1 MARCNYLHRA
11 IFYGHNN
18 LPKYPAMDFSLSPEQ
33 RALQERTQRFIR
45 DVVMPYEA
53 DARQT
58 SHGPSEDLRNE
69 LVAHAR
75 AAGLLT
81 PHASVTHGG
90 MGLSHVDKAVMFEE
104 SGYSPLGPIAMNIH
118 APDEGNIHLMELVA
132 TPAQQQ
138 RWLLPL
144 VRGHIRSCFCMTE
157 PAPGSGSDPSMLQTT
172 ARREGDDYVIDGV
185 KWLIT
190 GAVGSGFAIIMA
202 KITDDAGTAGATGP
216 TMFLADMNQPGIR
229 IERQMNAM
237 DACFTG
243 GHAVVRFE
251 GLRVSAAD
259 VLGEPGQGLKYAQ
272 VRLAPARL
280 THCMRWLGAARRA
293 HETAAAYARGRQAF
307 GKALAEHEGVSFML
321 ADNEMDLHTAR
332 LTVWHC
338 AWLLDT
344 GAKGRHES
352 SVAKVI
358 CSEAEW
364 RVVDRSVQ
372 VLGGSG
378 ITDETIVHRIF
389 TDMRGFRIYDGPSE
403 VHRWSI
409 GNRIAR
415 G

>member
-1 MARCNYLHRA
+1 
-11 IFYGHNN
+11 
-18 LPKYPAMDFSLSPEQ
+18 
-33 RALQERTQRFIR
+33 
-45 DVVMPYEA
+45 
-53 DARQT
+53 
-58 SHGPSEDLRNE
+58 
-69 LVAHAR
+69 
-75 AAGLLT
+75 
-81 PHASVTHGG
+81 
-90 MGLSHVDKAVMFEE
+90 
-104 SGYSPLGPIAMNIH
+104 
-118 APDEGNIHLMELVA
+118 
-132 TPAQQQ
+132 
-138 RWLLPL
+138 
-144 VRGHIRSCFCMTE
+144 
-157 PAPGSGSDPSMLQTT
+157 MLQTT
-172 ARREGDDYVIDGV
+172 ARRDGDDYVIDGV

-190 GAVGSGFAIIMA
+190 GAVGAGFAIIMA
-202 KITDDAGTAGATGP
+202 RIEGEGVAAGP
-216 TMFLADMNQPGIR
+216 TMFLADMKQPGIR

-251 GLRVSAAD
+251 GLRVPAAD

-307 GKALAEHEGVSFML
+307 GKVLAEHEGVSFML

-332 LTVWHC
+332 LTIWHC

-378 ITDETIVHRIF
+378 ITDETIVAKIF

-415 G
+415 S